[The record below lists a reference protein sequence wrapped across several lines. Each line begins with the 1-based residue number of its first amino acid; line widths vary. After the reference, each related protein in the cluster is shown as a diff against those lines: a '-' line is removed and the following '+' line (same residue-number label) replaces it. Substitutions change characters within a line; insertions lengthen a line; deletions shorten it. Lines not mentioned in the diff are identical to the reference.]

1 MHKFIFSK
9 LEIIIRITLIITI
22 EIAIPLLIFN
32 NLIYKVDFLILSRVN
47 STSLFIFTLLWIF
60 VSYLRGR
67 YTKKRRLDVFKEYL
81 LELRKLFTISIIIT
95 VSLFLLKIFRVD
107 LNLYSKNLPFIF
119 STYISLGILNQF
131 LNLKIINYLIP
142 IKRELIYV
150 KGNKELINE
159 IKLLMKDFAFQKKIK
174 FTSINSN
181 YNRYKIPDKFLV
193 SNKAEFYEN
202 KDELV
207 EYCVRNGVQI
217 FTISNWFEN
226 ELNCLPV
233 NFLEYDNFLFA
244 KNYLKEKDFEFKLKR
259 ISDILLSLILII
271 FLSPIVFISG
281 LFIWLTDRGPIFY
294 AQEREGLLRKKLK
307 IFKLRTMIVDAES
320 NGPQWAIKNDKRITF
335 IGKILRKTRIDELPQ
350 LISVLKGEMSL
361 IGPRPERPEFNIL
374 LENKIPHYNLRHLV
388 KPGLSGWAQVNYP
401 YGSSYKDANNKLS
414 YDLYYISNYSVFL
427 DLIILFKTMRTIIS
441 GKGSSP
447 H

>member
-9 LEIIIRITLIITI
+9 LEIIIRITLIITL

-32 NLIYKVDFLILSRVN
+32 NLINKIDFLILSKVN

-67 YTKKRRLDVFKEYL
+67 YTKKRRLDVLKEYL
-81 LELRKLFTISIIIT
+81 LEFRKLFTISIIIT
-95 VSLFLLKIFRVD
+95 ISLFLLKIFRVD

-119 STYISLGILNQF
+119 SSYISLGILNQF
-131 LNLKIINYLIP
+131 LNFKIINYLIP
-142 IKRELIYV
+142 IKRESIYV

-159 IKLLMKDFAFQKKIK
+159 IKLLMKDFEFQKNIK
-174 FTSINSN
+174 FKSINSN
-181 YNRYKIPDKFLV
+181 YSRYKIPDKFLV

-202 KDELV
+202 KDELI

-233 NFLEYDNFLFA
+233 NFLENDNFLFT
-244 KNYLKEKDFEFKLKR
+244 KNYQKEKDFEFKLKR

-271 FLSPIVFISG
+271 FLSPLVFISG

-294 AQEREGLLRKKLK
+294 TQEREGLLRKKLK

-414 YDLYYISNYSVFL
+414 YDLYYISNYSFFL